1 MSLELVPIKSKDE
14 LIDGQEIWY
23 NSVDSGRGLVKGIY
37 IQNAREVAISLDRL
51 VETVD
56 RLLGDGAVYAWWT
69 RIFTEGPVVGHNFG
83 FMPSDKILVENK
95 KKEYRIDQEP
105 MEEEEVL

>member
-1 MSLELVPIKSKDE
+1 MSLELVPIKSRDE
-14 LIDGQEIWY
+14 LIDGQDIWY

-37 IQNAREVAISLDRL
+37 VQNALEMAISLDRIPQ
-51 VETVD
+51 TVD
-56 RLLGDGAVYAWWT
+56 RLVAEGAVYAWWT
-69 RIFTEGPVVGHNFG
+69 RVEAREPEVGRNFG
-83 FMPSDKILVENK
+83 FMYTKDILVENK